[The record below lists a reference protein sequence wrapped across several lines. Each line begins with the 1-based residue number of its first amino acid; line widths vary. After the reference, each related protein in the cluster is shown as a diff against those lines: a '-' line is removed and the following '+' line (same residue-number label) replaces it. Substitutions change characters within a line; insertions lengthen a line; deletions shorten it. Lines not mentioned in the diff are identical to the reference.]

1 MSVGIASWGILGV
14 ALLLGRALYQLTP
27 LALEPI
33 VSRSLGLPHWL
44 LLLGWVAFNA
54 YAEGYVGFHQ
64 KFSPRVVRRAL
75 HLGRHPTPWR
85 VVFAAPYCIGL
96 FHAPKKTMLTS
107 WALVVVIAAV
117 VFGVRHLPQPWRGI
131 IDAGVVV
138 GLGIGLVSLLVRFLL
153 ALGEEPAVEPWETRR
168 S

>member
-1 MSVGIASWGILGV
+1 MAVGIASWGVLGV
-14 ALLLGRALYQLTP
+14 ALLLVRALHQLTP

-33 VSRSLGLPHWL
+33 VSRSLGFPHWG

-64 KFSPRVVRRAL
+64 RFSPRVVSRAL
-75 HLGRHPTPWR
+75 DLGRSPTLLR
-85 VVFAAPYCIGL
+85 VALAAPYCIGL
-96 FHAPKKTMLTS
+96 FHAPRRTMVTS
-107 WALVVVIAAV
+107 WAVTPGIAVV
-117 VFGVRHLPQPWRGI
+117 VFGVRHVPQPWRGI

-138 GLGIGLVSLLVRFLL
+138 GLLIGLLSLLGRFVA
-153 ALGEEPAVEPWETRR
+153 ALGAPTAVPEG